1 MEDIQYFAIVYFCF
15 LLFTFVYFCF
25 DPAVVWKLQNY
36 STLSLENCML
46 LLDYCCWVVWLQL
59 SKDNHHEE
67 NGWFFPV
74 KHKMQQSLTFQLLYI
89 NWRCQNTFKVLSHI
103 FHLFFHPLPRSS
115 SIFTPF
121 SLMDVGFWKIAGF
134 VNFNSMY

>member
-1 MEDIQYFAIVYFCF
+1 MLI
-15 LLFTFVYFCF
+15 LSF
-25 DPAVVWKLQNY
+25 DQLIWKLHNF

-46 LLDYCCWVVWLQL
+46 LAAIAAEWWWLQL

-103 FHLFFHPLPRSS
+103 LHLFF
-115 SIFTPF
+115 TPF
-121 SLMDVGFWKIAGF
+121 PDHLQSSPPLLWWMQDSEKYLAGYFNF
-134 VNFNSMY
+134 VCKSAWLSGPSH